1 MEMNIY
7 MLTNNYYAILINS
20 QINLLSSENTVT
32 LPLVSITGSTFSPSA
47 RYWERLEFG
56 VAPKGGYSNIIFG
69 DGIIQPT
76 RGDTKLSG
84 KEIEELEIEI
94 QSGSYKNFEDKVIAT
109 KQLFIKNSG
118 IDSVTVNEIGWTAN
132 IQEKGSSLNHTVLL
146 DRTTL
151 ETPITIPAGKQAQI
165 NYTISWERGS

>member
-1 MEMNIY
+1 

-20 QINLLSSENTVT
+20 QINPLSSENTVS
-32 LPLVSITGSTFSPSA
+32 LPLISITGSTFSPSVHNWG
-47 RYWERLEFG
+47 YLDFG
-56 VAPKGGYSNIIFG
+56 DVPTGNSSNIIFG

-84 KEIEELEIEI
+84 KEIEELEIEV

-118 IDSVTVNEIGWTAN
+118 IDSVTVGEVGWTAN
-132 IQEKGSSLNHTVLL
+132 IQEKGSSLKHTVLL
-146 DRTTL
+146 DRTIL